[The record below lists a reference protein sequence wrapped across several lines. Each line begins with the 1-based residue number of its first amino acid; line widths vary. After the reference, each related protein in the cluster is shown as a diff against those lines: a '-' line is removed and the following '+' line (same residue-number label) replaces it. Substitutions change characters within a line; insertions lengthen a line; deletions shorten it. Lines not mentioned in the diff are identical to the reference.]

1 MSKNIELYNRK
12 LNFVLPETYSEATAE
27 DMKKLPILSSKMD
40 HVFIS
45 DHGKSFVT
53 VNCNGEE
60 LKPEEIE
67 NRIQY
72 YYNIYRRIS
81 PGFEATDIMRKDKN
95 GFSACA
101 FYFKSTTLTDDWYNL
116 IVITQIDNKE
126 TLLTMHC
133 CMDMLFKEN
142 TTFMNLVTSFEIV

>member
-12 LNFVLPETYSEATAE
+12 LKFILPESYHEVVPE
-27 DMKKLPILSSKMD
+27 EIKKLPILNNKLD
-40 HVFIS
+40 HVFVS
-45 DHGKSFVT
+45 AHGKSFVT
-53 VNCNGEE
+53 VNCNGKE
-60 LKPEEIE
+60 LKAEEIE

-72 YYNIYRRIS
+72 YYNTYRRIS

-95 GFSACA
+95 AFSVCA

-116 IVITQIDNKE
+116 IAVTQIDNKE
-126 TLLTMHC
+126 ILVTMHS

-142 TTFMNLVTSFEIV
+142 TTFMNLVASLEII